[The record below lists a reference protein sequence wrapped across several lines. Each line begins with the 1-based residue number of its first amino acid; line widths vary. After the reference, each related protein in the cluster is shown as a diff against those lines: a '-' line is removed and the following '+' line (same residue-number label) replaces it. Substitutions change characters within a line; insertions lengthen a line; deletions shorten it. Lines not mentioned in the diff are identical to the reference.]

1 MFKQIAGFILCAS
14 LSTYLHAETESI
26 ASNDA
31 NEPAEVIEVQTTET
45 TPTVAYITDN
55 LFVYLHSGPSK
66 NYRILGSVQAGT
78 ELQVLDDNKET
89 GYTQVKDSRGRT
101 GWIDKRNVSKRP
113 GLAQRNQQL
122 KSQLAELQSEIN
134 ASQRDMPV
142 LRQTAQDYES
152 KNKALAAEIES
163 LKAQIASTQNQK
175 QQASEKQQ
183 KQLLVYGG
191 GIAFIG
197 IFMGI
202 IITLVLSRRKRYDG
216 WA

>member
-1 MFKQIAGFILCAS
+1 MYQQRQ
-14 LSTYLHAETESI
+14 YL
-26 ASNDA
+26 
-31 NEPAEVIEVQTTET
+31 IE
-45 TPTVAYITDN
+45 
-55 LFVYLHSGPSK
+55 LHI
-66 NYRILGSVQAGT
+66 YGSVQAGT

-113 GLAQRNQQL
+113 GLAQQSQQL
-122 KSQLAELQSEIN
+122 KSQLSELQSEIN

-163 LKAQIASTQNQK
+163 LKAQIASTQNKK